1 VNGERTDVMLSADDP
16 DLATQVA
23 RAVEGLHA
31 YAALG
36 VTHMKVSIRAERGAA
51 LLEMLDVYGRE
62 VLPAY
67 R

>member
-1 VNGERTDVMLSADDP
+1 
-16 DLATQVA
+16 
-23 RAVEGLHA
+23 
-31 YAALG
+31 
-36 VTHMKVSIRAERGAA
+36 MKASIRAERGAA

>member
-1 VNGERTDVMLSADDP
+1 
-16 DLATQVA
+16 
-23 RAVEGLHA
+23 
-31 YAALG
+31 
-36 VTHMKVSIRAERGAA
+36 VSIRAERGAA